1 MNIKGSICYV
11 DSFLAIHG
19 HDELIRA
26 YVITTP
32 TPYKGGLGLGPKYAI
47 TIVDTKAEHF
57 VQLSPSDCDKYITA
71 GSLIKTMTDWRTKE
85 WAEHHFFS

>member
-26 YVITTP
+26 YVVTTP
-32 TPYKGGLGLGPKYAI
+32 IPKGLALGLKYAI
-47 TIVDTKAEHF
+47 TLVDTKAQRF
-57 VQLSPSDCDKYITA
+57 IQLSPSDCDKYITA
-71 GSLIKTMTDWRTKE
+71 GSLIENMTDWRTKK